1 MKEKRRLSIRAHHT
15 SAAIAGVCDSA
26 ERRYSKSAF
35 IDTGRGQVMRPI
47 AVGMRH
53 HFLFDAKEERAIGSY
68 NEEEEKN
75 LSLYG
80 TETSK
85 MKPKQLPK

>member
-1 MKEKRRLSIRAHHT
+1 
-15 SAAIAGVCDSA
+15 
-26 ERRYSKSAF
+26 
-35 IDTGRGQVMRPI
+35 MRPI